1 MAKVRAGGPSPGD
14 GEERGPVSD
23 DGPLLSFACV
33 CQAVA
38 AELGLPVAEVRE
50 LGMTSVD
57 EWRANFSPVEWQRVQ
72 ERAVVLEKAKKAE
85 KLTAE
90 REREKKTIAKVTDR
104 QTNKKPIPNS
114 VSVGLPAPGTKAK
127 AKAAAGGKKAKAAA
141 PAKPGGLQN
150 LATRNRFSNFED
162 LGGGESDS

>member
-57 EWRANFSPVEWQRVQ
+57 EWRANFGPVEWQRVQ

-85 KLTAE
+85 QLTAE
-90 REREKKTIAKVTDR
+90 KDREKKTIAKITDR
-104 QTNKKPIPNS
+104 QTQKKSNS
-114 VSVGLPAPGTKAK
+114 TPASVGLPSSGAKAK
-127 AKAAAGGKKAKAAA
+127 AKASSGKTAAGGKKAKKVAVINSA
-141 PAKPGGLQN
+141 GLQN
-150 LATRNRFSNFED
+150 LATGNRFSNFQD
-162 LGGGESDS
+162 LG